1 MITNGMS
8 PLLRYHS
15 GHWSNNKDSCS
26 KSTFDSS
33 FEENED
39 ESEAE
44 EFHEVLYVDKR
55 QRKTLEKCRV
65 RKVTCYSY
73 SEKRS

>member
-1 MITNGMS
+1 MS

-44 EFHEVLYVDKR
+44 ELDEVLYVDKR
-55 QRKTLEKCRV
+55 QRKTWEKSRV
-65 RKVTCYSY
+65 IKVTCYSY
-73 SEKRS
+73 SDRRS

>member
-1 MITNGMS
+1 MS

-44 EFHEVLYVDKR
+44 EFDDVDKR
-55 QRKTLEKCRV
+55 QRQTWEKSRV
-65 RKVTCYSY
+65 IKVTCYSY
-73 SEKRS
+73 SEKKELNILQFCF